1 MIQERSA
8 RTRRD
13 RWADWA
19 VIGCLVLALLL
30 GWAVMALAQGRRN
43 TYANSEAGFTVRYPA
58 DWLQRDTEGSAL
70 RVVDPASGSYKT
82 TFEIRTAMLDQ
93 TQDPASALALVLN
106 NASLSRAQKTSAYR
120 LFDIVEGQEIDG
132 WPSMEATYVFVHEPS
147 DIFVQQMPV
156 VILGLDIA
164 VAGPEQAYVFT
175 LLAAQENFDQ
185 AEAMFRKFVKS
196 AEIQ

>member
-1 MIQERSA
+1 MTIERSA

-19 VIGCLVLALLL
+19 VVGTLVLALLL
-30 GWAVMALAQGRRN
+30 GWAVMALAQGRHD
-43 TYANSEAGFTVRYPA
+43 TYANDEAGFAVRYPA
-58 DWLQRDTEGSAL
+58 DWLHRDLEGTAF

-82 TFEIRTAMLDQ
+82 TYEVRTALLDQ

-120 LFDIVEGQEIDG
+120 LFEIVEGQEIDG
-132 WPSMEATYVFVHEPS
+132 RPSMEATYVFVHEPG
-147 DIFVQQMPV
+147 DMFVQQMPV
-156 VILGLDIA
+156 VVLGLDIA
-164 VAGPEQAYVFT
+164 VAGQDRAYVFT
-175 LLAAQENFDQ
+175 LLAAQEDFDQ
-185 AEAMFRKFVKS
+185 PEDLFRKFVKS